1 MLKRRPKG
9 PKAARRPP
17 SHGGPIPLW
26 SSVAAPRSRP
36 RGPFPRHL
44 RGGRSSLFL
53 CPFPR
58 PSSAGCYEV
67 GLGFEVLAQ
76 SSSAPCWNA
85 AGPSPANEPTESRSL
100 TVWRSVLITLLG
112 PLSWGSGLSSDTP
125 PSPWLVPLTDGDIG
139 GCSTGTSEDSV
150 GTVPRPGFT
159 WRDARVGTFG
169 ERQGPVRLG
178 AGHCGAL
185 GSRVFRT
192 QGRSGAALWAA
203 GDPPPPSLP
212 PGERLRCPS
221 SSSGGSGA
229 PHFCLRRRGLAAL
242 APARPPPL
250 TPCLSSNPT
259 ALPRGGHFPG
269 PRRSVQSRPSQEP

>member
-67 GLGFEVLAQ
+67 GLGYEVLAQ

-139 GCSTGTSEDSV
+139 GCSTGTLVRTAWGLSPDPALRG
-150 GTVPRPGFT
+150 GTLE
-159 WRDARVGTFG
+159 WALL
-169 ERQGPVRLG
+169 ERGR
-178 AGHCGAL
+178 AL
-185 GSRVFRT
+185 CAWEQVT
-192 QGRSGAALWAA
+192 AARSGAGCL
-203 GDPPPPSLP
+203 GPRGGPGRPSGQREILP
-212 PGERLRCPS
+212 HLPCRRV
-221 SSSGGSGA
+221 SGSDVQVA
-229 PHFCLRRRGLAAL
+229 VAAAL
-242 APARPPPL
+242 ALRI
-250 TPCLSSNPT
+250 
-259 ALPRGGHFPG
+259 
-269 PRRSVQSRPSQEP
+269 SV